1 VSTCTAVLAIVPNKF
16 DLVMTD
22 MAMPNLT
29 GEKLAEMVLAIRPDI
44 PVIICTGFSDQINNE
59 KVFSIGVKSF
69 LMKPIIKSEMAQLI
83 RESLDERK

>member
-1 VSTCTAVLAIVPNKF
+1 
-16 DLVMTD
+16 MTD

-44 PVIICTGFSDQINNE
+44 PIIICTGFSDQINNE